1 MKKLSKILFVTLLLT
16 LPSAA
21 FSQSQEEMAAWME
34 YMQPGQVHEMLAKW
48 DGEWSGEM
56 KMWTEPNSEPMSM
69 DTKSVNSM
77 ILGGRYQYSVNTGN
91 FMGMPFEGI
100 NILGYDNKRNV
111 FQSAWIDNM
120 GTGIMMMEGTWNDA
134 TKSCTMT
141 GKMTDPVKGGLTDAK
156 QVFTVI
162 DDNTQKLEM
171 YGYKDGVEYKSMEII
186 YKKSK

>member
-1 MKKLSKILFVTLLLT
+1 MTSLQKFLLLFVLISIPSLT
-16 LPSAA
+16 Y
-21 FSQSQEEMAAWME
+21 SQSQEEMAAWME
-34 YMQPGQVHEMLAKW
+34 FMKPGQVHEMLAKW
-48 DGEWSGEM
+48 DGEWTGEM
-56 KMWTEPNSEPMSM
+56 KMWMEPNSEPMSM
-69 DTKSVNSM
+69 ETKTVNSM
-77 ILGGRYQYSVNTGN
+77 LLGGRYQYSVNTGN

-100 NILGYDNKRNV
+100 NILGYDNKRKV

-120 GTGIMMMEGTWNDA
+120 GTGMMNMEGTWDEA

-141 GKMTDPVKGGLTDAK
+141 GKMTDPMKGGLTDVK

-171 YGYKDGVEYKSMEII
+171 YGEKDGVEFKSMEIV